1 MPCVGNSHVSCSPCP
16 CMFAYVQSCLVLT
29 ASQMLCWQHI
39 VIIHMLQCCACFAG
53 DKSIFGHLGIG
64 TYRNRV
70 NGIPAMVQDL
80 VDHMSNEPECRRQ
93 YMQAMVKLTELMWQ
107 PGTALKE
114 LVNPYIYSTFPDF
127 GIHRKRLSQ
136 GLHDYLKGCHP
147 AAVPVC
153 SCAKAWDLAKDSP
166 KVCQ

>member
-1 MPCVGNSHVSCSPCP
+1 
-16 CMFAYVQSCLVLT
+16 
-29 ASQMLCWQHI
+29 MLCWQHI

-70 NGIPAMVQDL
+70 NENKLVMGIPAMVQDL